1 VGRAQQISRSQSIR
15 AFGRVPSSNCSRAP
29 IAETQSPC
37 GEQMN
42 GKMGEFNGSSNSVC
56 TCQDECEA
64 GGALVFFT
72 PCCFPHV
79 VLPTLQ
85 RPIRSDSCVDVLW
98 GRVLAPRVIMN
109 PPCSV
114 YRMPMPSAMYEPYLA
129 LRMVSHVQSP
139 RSNNWWTVR
148 FLFHARRRK
157 LA

>member
-1 VGRAQQISRSQSIR
+1 MGRAQQISRSQSIR

-85 RPIRSDSCVDVLW
+85 HPIRFVRGCTVGSRSGTEGHNEPTLLGIQNAHSLCHVRTV
-98 GRVLAPRVIMN
+98 
-109 PPCSV
+109 
-114 YRMPMPSAMYEPYLA
+114 PSASNGLA
-129 LRMVSHVQSP
+129 RTVTPVQ
-139 RSNNWWTVR
+139 
-148 FLFHARRRK
+148 
-157 LA
+157 